1 MIQLI
6 KDQNIKLMLV
16 ASYFEKKSPQMI
28 EDKTGIKA
36 LYLPLF
42 VQGVPGIND
51 NFQLVDYWIEQINA
65 NIK

>member
-1 MIQLI
+1 
-6 KDQNIKLMLV
+6 
-16 ASYFEKKSPQMI
+16 MI